1 MKLTSTLCLLILLQL
16 SHSVLPAYAKAPET
30 AKIVFSSNRDGNLE
44 IYLMNPDGSG
54 VVRLTDHPT
63 RDYDPVCSPTGEQIL
78 FVSHRDGV
86 RDLYLMDA
94 DGRNVEKVFKRTI
107 DRSEPAWSP
116 DGERFAYLRYN
127 ETTLYVATISDRQE
141 VPIAKTGE
149 FGGYPAWSP
158 DGETIAFTFG
168 PKKAP
173 KGPVPIGDLPS
184 YPLIL
189 ISPQGQKQKEILPK
203 PQLRLTRPAWSP
215 SGDQIAFVED
225 PWLADEKKRTIYVVN
240 PDGSGMRAI
249 VSKDLDVDLPTWSP
263 RGDELIYE
271 QDIDNERQFFKI
283 TLSNRRT
290 RQITHNGRNSNADWF
305 DPAALPVTPQPQL
318 LTTTWGKLRRE

>member
-1 MKLTSTLCLLILLQL
+1 MKLTSVLCLLVLLQL
-16 SHSVLPAYAKAPET
+16 FYGVFPVYAKAPET

-54 VVRLTDHPT
+54 ILRLTDHPT
-63 RDYDPVCSPTGEQIL
+63 RDYDPVWSPTGEQIL

-86 RDLYLMDA
+86 RDLYLMNA
-94 DGRNVEKVFKRTI
+94 DGRNVEKVIKSTV
-107 DRSEPAWSP
+107 DRSQPTWSP

-127 ETTLYVATISDRQE
+127 EATLYVADIDKRQE
-141 VPIAKTGE
+141 IPVAKTGK

-158 DGETIAFTFG
+158 DDEMIAFTFA
-168 PKKAP
+168 PEAP
-173 KGPVPIGDLPS
+173 KGPILEGDLPG

-189 ISPQGQKQKEILPK
+189 ISPQGKKQKEILPK

-215 SGDQIAFVED
+215 SGDQIAFVES
-225 PWLADEKKRTIYVVN
+225 PWADDEKGTIYVVN
-240 PDGSGMRAI
+240 PDGSSMKMVVPKGSGADR
-249 VSKDLDVDLPTWSP
+249 PTWNP
-263 RGDELIYE
+263 RGNELIYE
-271 QDIDNERQFFKI
+271 QDVDNERQLFKI

-290 RQITHNGRNSNADWF
+290 IQITHNGRNGNADWF

-318 LTTTWGKLRRE
+318 LTTTWGKLKRK